1 MRGSMGEE
9 KKAIGE
15 ARRVESEEKGNRGQT
30 GERELGKAGSKG
42 EWGRKVGIVHPLNP
56 AAVLC
61 CCAEMLC
68 YQLL

>member
-30 GERELGKAGSKG
+30 GERES
-42 EWGRKVGIVHPLNP
+42 WGRQGVKGNGGGKWG
-56 AAVLC
+56 
-61 CCAEMLC
+61 
-68 YQLL
+68 